1 MEEERGV
8 GAAVAAWCEVVW
20 EVKWEQGG
28 IDSGVA
34 VWQEG
39 HDASG
44 SEMGQPVPDPNDP
57 LNNFWVLG

>member
-1 MEEERGV
+1 
-8 GAAVAAWCEVVW
+8 VAAWCEVVW